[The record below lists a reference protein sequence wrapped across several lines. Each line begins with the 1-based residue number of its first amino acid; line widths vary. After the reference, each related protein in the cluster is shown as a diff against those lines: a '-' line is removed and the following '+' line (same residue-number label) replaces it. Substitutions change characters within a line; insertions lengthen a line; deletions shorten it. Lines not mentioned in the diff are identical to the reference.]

1 MRTSCP
7 PPALRACLFAA
18 FGVSALLTACDKDP
32 PKAGDVKLAPSATS
46 ASTSTGSA
54 SASPSVAASA
64 TAEAKPS
71 GPAKP
76 VITVDDGGAL
86 VNGERID
93 FAQPD
98 AKGRMTAALVGKP
111 MVEGAAVEI
120 EVMRNVKTPRVAL
133 AVHAIR
139 VAKAKS
145 VTVKTPNRDR
155 VMTELHLALPTT
167 APDCS
172 AVGFIGKDRAIN
184 AWAVAGGTAARF
196 TKGFAGPDLTLGS
209 AGVRKVSKSCKA
221 PWFFVSAEDTVEWG
235 QTFDLALAV
244 LAGDDAG
251 PPIATDAALLSEAP
265 VPGRKVTWP

>member
-1 MRTSCP
+1 MRTSCSP
-7 PPALRACLFAA
+7 SAGYVGLVALL
-18 FGVSALLTACDKDP
+18 GVSAWLTGCDKDP
-32 PKAGDVKLAPSATS
+32 PKGADPKPPPSAT
-46 ASTSTGSA
+46 ATATA
-54 SASPSVAASA
+54 SAS
-64 TAEAKPS
+64 AEAKPT

-86 VNGERID
+86 VNGERFD
-93 FAQPD
+93 FTQPD
-98 AKGRMTAALVGKP
+98 AKGRMTAALAGKP
-111 MVEGAAVEI
+111 MVEGESVEI

-139 VAKAKS
+139 LAKAKS

-155 VMTELHLALPTT
+155 VMTPLELAFPSAATE
-167 APDCS
+167 CS

-184 AWAVAGGTAARF
+184 AWPVSGGTAARF

-209 AGVRKVSKSCKA
+209 AGVRKISNGCKS
-221 PWFFVSAEDTVEWG
+221 PWFFVSSEDTVEWG

-244 LAGDDAG
+244 RAGDEAG
-251 PPIATDAALLSEAP
+251 PPIATSAVLLAEAP